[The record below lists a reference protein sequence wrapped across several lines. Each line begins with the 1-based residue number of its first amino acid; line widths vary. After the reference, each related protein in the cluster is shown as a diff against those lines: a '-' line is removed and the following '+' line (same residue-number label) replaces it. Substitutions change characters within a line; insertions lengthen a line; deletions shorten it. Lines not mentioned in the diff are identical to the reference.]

1 MPLFEVAILENP
13 TKKAA
18 EDGTGQ
24 KLVMAPKAVI
34 ARDAQ
39 SAAINAVLDGGID
52 ASVERS
58 RLEVLVRPFA

>member
-18 EDGTGQ
+18 EEGIGQ
-24 KLVMAPKAVI
+24 KLVLAPKAVI

-39 SAAINAVLDGGID
+39 AAAINAVLDGGVDPKID
-52 ASVERS
+52 RS

>member
-18 EDGTGQ
+18 EDGIGQ
-24 KLVMAPKAVI
+24 KLVFGPKAVI
-34 ARDAQ
+34 ARDQQ
-39 SAAINAVLDGGID
+39 SAAINAVLDGGIAEGVD
-52 ASVERS
+52 RS

>member
-18 EDGTGQ
+18 EDGVGQ
-24 KLVMAPKAVI
+24 KLIMPPKAVI
-34 ARDAQ
+34 ARDIS
-39 SAAINAVLDGGID
+39 SAAINAVLDGGIYPKID
-52 ASVERS
+52 RS